1 MPNADLG
8 DLKIYYETQGD
19 GDAVLLVPPSWWP
32 SDTWNVGVVAALAKK
47 YHTIIF
53 DCRGTGRSSKPND
66 GYTVS
71 QFGKDCARLL
81 ENLKVSRCHA
91 VGFALGGQIVQ
102 ALAIERPDLVA
113 TLTMA
118 AAGPG
123 SKRLDGGPRDLSPEA
138 THEIREMGFER
149 FIKAH
154 IDNDGMAFNPA
165 FYREHRDLATALADA
180 LWSGQST
187 VEQFR
192 YHEQARLTWD
202 ALAKAPEV
210 KVRALILCGA
220 DDNVNRRGSTPVG
233 TARRLGELV
242 PGAELALVPGVRHM
256 TFWDGDGAL
265 KALQDFLARHPIGDQ
280 QH

>member
-1 MPNADLG
+1 MPNANLG
-8 DLKIYYETQGD
+8 DVSLWYEEAGH
-19 GDAVLLVPPSWWP
+19 GEPVLLVPPSWWP
-32 SDTWNVGVVAALAKK
+32 AATWNVGVVPVLSKR
-47 YHTIIF
+47 YRTIIF
-53 DCRGTGRSSKPND
+53 DCRGTGRSSKPKD
-66 GYTVS
+66 GYTVQ
-71 QFGKDCARLL
+71 QFAEDGIALL
-81 ENLKVSRCHA
+81 AHLGISRCHL

-102 ALAIERPDLVA
+102 ALAIERPDLAA

-138 THEIREMGFER
+138 EREIRDMGFER
-149 FIKAH
+149 YIKGH
-154 IDNDGMAFNPA
+154 IDNDHMAYNPN

-192 YHEQARLTWD
+192 LHEEARLTWD
-202 ALAKAPEV
+202 ALTRAPDV
-210 KVRALILCGA
+210 KVPTLILCGA

-233 TARRLGELV
+233 TARRLAELV
-242 PGAELALVPGVRHM
+242 PGCELILAAGVKHM

-265 KALQDFLARHPIGDQ
+265 KALQDFLARHPIG
-280 QH
+280 

>member
-1 MPNADLG
+1 MPAADLG
-8 DLKIYYETQGD
+8 DLKIYYETQGE
-19 GDAVLLVPPSWWP
+19 GEAVLLVPPSWWP
-32 SDTWNVGVVAALAKK
+32 SNTWNVGVVPVLSKQ
-47 YHTIIF
+47 YRTIIF
-53 DCRGTGRSSKPND
+53 DCRGTGRSDKPKD

-138 THEIREMGFER
+138 AREIREMGFEQY
-149 FIKAH
+149 IKTH
-154 IDNDGMAFNPA
+154 INNDGMAFDPA
-165 FYREHRDLATALADA
+165 FYREHRDLANTLADA

-187 VEQFR
+187 EEQFG
-192 YHEQARLTWD
+192 YHEKARLTWD
-202 ALAKAPEV
+202 ALAKAAEV
-210 KVRALILCGA
+210 KVPTLILCGA
-220 DDNVNRRGSTPVG
+220 DDDVNRRGSTPVG

-242 PGAELALVPGVRHM
+242 PGAELALVPNVRHM

-265 KALQDFLARHPIGDQ
+265 KALQDFLARHPIRGS
-280 QH
+280 